1 MSEVKV
7 VESAEVR
14 VVELEAV
21 LVNEFSLRSVTVSD
35 SVVGRR
41 RGPGP
46 AAA

>member
-7 VESAEVR
+7 VESADVR

-21 LVNEFSLRSVTVSD
+21 LVNEFSLRSVTVSG

-41 RGPGP
+41 RRSRP
-46 AAA
+46 AAT

>member
-21 LVNEFSLRSVTVSD
+21 LVNEFSF
-35 SVVGRR
+35 
-41 RGPGP
+41 
-46 AAA
+46 